1 VIIVGLVIATRRRG
15 GPGGRGQ
22 APVAPA

>member
-1 VIIVGLVIATRRRG
+1 VVIVGLVIATRRRG
-15 GPGGRGQ
+15 GRGQ